1 LVKRDILLVLLSIC
15 KYKEIIMLAMVL
27 KAPGKALE
35 LTEVAVPVPNAD
47 QVLIKITACAVCRTD
62 LHILDGEL
70 AGPTLPLIPGHQIV
84 GRVVQAGTNVTKFK
98 INDRVGIGWLG
109 FTCGTCE
116 FCSSGKENLCDHI
129 QFTGYNIDGGF
140 AEYCVVNANKCFLL
154 PECFSDTQVAP
165 LLCAGSVGFRAYKK
179 ISNAKKIG
187 IYGFGSAA
195 HILLQVALFQHKQ
208 IYAFTREGDQA
219 AQEFASKLGATWAG
233 YSSQMPPELLDA
245 AIIFAPVGELIP
257 KALAAVKKGGIVV
270 CGGIHMSE
278 IPAFSYDLLW
288 GERVL
293 CSVANLT
300 HQDGVEFLEL
310 APQVP
315 ITTEVTTYSLPQ
327 ANQALEDLRH
337 GIFNGSAV
345 ILLE

>member
-1 LVKRDILLVLLSIC
+1 LLSIC
-15 KYKEIIMLAMVL
+15 KYKEIIMLAMIL
-27 KAPGKALE
+27 KKSGNLE
-35 LTEVAVPVPNAD
+35 LAEVVRPVPNSD

-70 AGPTLPLIPGHQIV
+70 ADPKLPLIPGHQTV
-84 GRVVQAGTNVTKFK
+84 GRIVQLGASVTKFK
-98 INDRVGIGWLG
+98 IGDRIGVGWLG
-109 FTCGTCE
+109 FTCGSCE
-116 FCSSGKENLCDHI
+116 FCSSGKENLCD
-129 QFTGYNIDGGF
+129 QAKYTGYNLDGGF
-140 AEYCVVNANKCFLL
+140 AEYCVANANKCFLL
-154 PECFSDTQVAP
+154 PERFSDIQVAP

-179 ISNAKKIG
+179 ISDAKKIG

-208 IYAFTREGDQA
+208 IYAFTRDGDQS
-219 AQEFASKLGATWAG
+219 AQEFAIKLGATWAG
-233 YSSQMPPELLDA
+233 ASSQMPPELMDA

-257 KALAAVKKGGIVV
+257 RALSAVKKGGIVV

-288 GERVL
+288 GERIL

-310 APQVP
+310 APQVSLS
-315 ITTEVTTYSLPQ
+315 TEVTTYSLLE
-327 ANQALEDLRH
+327 ANKALQDLKS
-337 GIFNGSAV
+337 GKFNGAAV
-345 ILLE
+345 IKLE